1 MTQLQHLQRQLTV
14 NNCFLVFFLSP
25 LIQRLLCIYATKLL
39 NLTAQCCRSY
49 TKHFIIHA
57 SSRKKPCSIKLM
69 IVHTAKISSA
79 PQLIEIL
86 FFFICL
92 LQLLYFY
99 YDFFLLFS
107 RNSRESKNYM
117 QLEVAHESKHA
128 IWKLKSGSSLFNS
141 HFFLLTFTTLNR
153 QSITNIFGC
162 ELAAFLC
169 FLLKSFSFSLFNR
182 HQFAQVNYAVSLR
195 TCLLQDSIISSSTT
209 FFLSFP

>member
-1 MTQLQHLQRQLTV
+1 MFIQQKYLVHLNWLR
-14 NNCFLVFFLSP
+14 
-25 LIQRLLCIYATKLL
+25 
-39 NLTAQCCRSY
+39 
-49 TKHFIIHA
+49 
-57 SSRKKPCSIKLM
+57 
-69 IVHTAKISSA
+69 
-79 PQLIEIL
+79 
-86 FFFICL
+86 FFFSSFAFCS
-92 LQLLYFY
+92 FY
-99 YDFFLLFS
+99 IFITIFFLLFS

>member
-1 MTQLQHLQRQLTV
+1 ML
-14 NNCFLVFFLSP
+14 
-25 LIQRLLCIYATKLL
+25 AAGK
-39 NLTAQCCRSY
+39 NL
-49 TKHFIIHA
+49 
-57 SSRKKPCSIKLM
+57 KKPCSIKLM

-162 ELAAFLC
+162 ELAAF
-169 FLLKSFSFSLFNR
+169 FLSRFSIDTNLRKSITRSHFGRVSYKTQLSHRRQLFFFHFLKSPKNF
-182 HQFAQVNYAVSLR
+182 
-195 TCLLQDSIISSSTT
+195 T
-209 FFLSFP
+209 